1 MGRAVDILARCVH
14 CVEAE
19 QTATLKTCIDP
30 VNINS
35 FEETT
40 TQYRNPGNL
49 HISLHSVRASTAY
62 GEPSRQIVEI
72 IPDGDEIMNELV
84 RLVGHLH
91 DNALK
96 SYRTHQDVERVQRLA
111 GAMGLEY
118 PTTTQEA

>member
-1 MGRAVDILARCVH
+1 M
-14 CVEAE
+14 
-19 QTATLKTCIDP
+19 
-30 VNINS
+30 NINS

-72 IPDGDEIMNELV
+72 IPDDEDIINALV
-84 RLVGHLH
+84 RLVAQLH
-91 DNALK
+91 DSAQK
-96 SYRTHQDVERVQRLA
+96 SYRTHQDIERVQRLA

-118 PTTTQEA
+118 KVSTEEA

>member
-1 MGRAVDILARCVH
+1 M
-14 CVEAE
+14 
-19 QTATLKTCIDP
+19 
-30 VNINS
+30 NINS

-72 IPDGDEIMNELV
+72 IPDGEDIIDELV
-84 RLVGHLH
+84 RLVGQLH
-91 DNALK
+91 DSAQK
-96 SYRTHQDVERVQRLA
+96 SYRTHKDVERVQRLA

-118 PTTTQEA
+118 TASTGEA